1 MRTSKYISILLII
14 LLLQACLPKLQL
26 EKSAII
32 NTRGVD
38 LLEEGDQTK
47 IETTIITYLFDPN
60 AQNITSILFGKGNTI
75 KDARDDA
82 ANQSSFILTP
92 GQIRLELYGK
102 EAAEKG
108 ILPYLN
114 TLVRDARV
122 SEKMQLAITNQTAKE
137 VLIGQQNAIKIN
149 TAQYLQDLI
158 MKEIKRNAL
167 PDNSLLTFSGLIE
180 QVGDDAILPIVDV
193 KGERPTLVGAALFDG
208 DKYVEEISLNQ
219 AFLINMMEKRVKE
232 TPLDA
237 TIPLEDYLDMIVV
250 EEDKEAI
257 TEEEFI
263 YVFLSLYNGKGKL
276 KLVNEE
282 TLHYKADIKMEVE
295 LLETSVLMD
304 IKTKAASKKVEQ
316 GVSQFFESEY
326 EKLFATLQEVN
337 SDAFGLGRIYKSTRK
352 GSKTT
357 IKEWTELF
365 PDTTVDFNVDVKIL
379 NYGTIE

>member
-1 MRTSKYISILLII
+1 MRTSKYISILLIV
-14 LLLQACLPKLQL
+14 LLLQACLPRLQL

-38 LLEEGDQTK
+38 LLEEGDQSM

-60 AQNITSILFGKGNTI
+60 AQDITSILFGRGNTI
-75 KDARDDA
+75 KGARDDA

-122 SEKMQLAITNQTAKE
+122 SETMQLAVTNQTAKE
-137 VLIGQQNAIKIN
+137 VLISEQSSIKIN
-149 TAQYLQDLI
+149 TAQYLQDLLK
-158 MKEIKRNAL
+158 KEVKRNVL
-167 PDNSLLTFSGLIE
+167 PDNSLLAFSGLIE
-180 QVGDDAILPIVDV
+180 QIGNDAVLPIVDI
-193 KGERPTLVGAALFDG
+193 KDDRPTLVGAALFDG
-208 DKYVEEISLNQ
+208 DKYVDEISLEQ
-219 AFLINMMEKRVKE
+219 AFLINMIEKRVRE

-237 TIPLEDYLDMIVV
+237 TIPLEDYKDMIVV
-250 EEDKEAI
+250 EVDKEAI
-257 TEEEFI
+257 KEEEFI
-263 YVFLSLYNGKGKL
+263 YVFLSLYKGNGKL
-276 KLVNEE
+276 KLVNED

-295 LLETSVLMD
+295 LLETSVLME
-304 IKTKAASKKVEQ
+304 IKTKADSRKVER
-316 GVSQFFESEY
+316 GISRFYENEY
-326 EKLFATLQEVN
+326 KKLLATLQEVN
-337 SDAFGLGRIYKSTRK
+337 SDAFGLGRTYKTTRK

-357 IKEWTELF
+357 DKEWTELL

-379 NYGTIE
+379 NYGTID

>member
-295 LLETSVLMD
+295 LLEISVLMD